1 MGRNPNFRWK
11 VLVEVCGSSVFR
23 KKMVMEEKQCSK
35 SSVLKTD
42 PFGPPNTIFMI
53 FDDFHWCSL
62 KVWHFFGW
70 FYCSWGMFF
79 CVISFAFGWIIIEFI
94 YNDLTSLRGMM
105 VRIPGNIPKAQDIW
119 DNPIKTC
126 LPGLSTRVAHHF
138 PRYDWH
144 RRSSLHQGARWP
156 GKICLEQR

>member
-35 SSVLKTD
+35 NRSVWPAKHNFYD
-42 PFGPPNTIFMI
+42 IWWF
-53 FDDFHWCSL
+53 SL
-62 KVWHFFGW
+62 VFPKSLAFFW
-70 FYCSWGMFF
+70 MVLLLMRHVF